1 MKLFVICT
9 ETNRVKVR
17 LRSQLRLGKL
27 YTLFITFQILTWW
40 YSMAGGESCLC
51 EAARTGNL
59 EQVRQLLQTG
69 QDVNQL
75 DQHGETP
82 LIIASCLGY
91 TKVTRLV
98 AVWPQVLS
106 PTLQIV
112 SALLV
117 SEEISVN
124 MKTPEG
130 WTALVAAADKG
141 HHDLVKTLLKNKAV
155 DVNVRDN
162 QSEFRDPRIALFC
175 LPIYRTLRKSL
186 SIDYFRNAKIK

>member
-1 MKLFVICT
+1 
-9 ETNRVKVR
+9 
-17 LRSQLRLGKL
+17 
-27 YTLFITFQILTWW
+27 
-40 YSMAGGESCLC
+40 
-51 EAARTGNL
+51 
-59 EQVRQLLQTG
+59 
-69 QDVNQL
+69 
-75 DQHGETP
+75 
-82 LIIASCLGY
+82 
-91 TKVTRLV
+91 
-98 AVWPQVLS
+98 
-106 PTLQIV
+106 
-112 SALLV
+112 
-117 SEEISVN
+117 